1 MLAQRYTP
9 ESLQLV
15 AKADWQPYPTA
26 QERAFWDSLPDSVR
40 QAYIRRGESALAYE
54 WPALPATLFLEVA
67 RIGNRINYE
76 RKYFERRGKL
86 VDLVL
91 AECMEG
97 QGRFVDAAVNGLWV
111 LCEESYWGLPAHVG
125 VQKAGRTLPDTA
137 EPTVDLFAAETGALL
152 AYTLYVLGPQ
162 LDAVSPVIR
171 PRIEREIDLR
181 ILTPNLERDDFG
193 WMGFANPDHR
203 PNNWNPWI
211 HSNWLNCL
219 LLVEPDDARRRA
231 SVGKIMRS
239 LDKFID
245 PYPADGGCD
254 EGPGYWGRAAA
265 SMYECLELL
274 YRATEGQV
282 DVYGEPLIQAM
293 GKFIYRVQ
301 IADDFFLNFADASAI
316 IEPDAGLV
324 YHYGQRIDDPDM
336 MALGV
341 WAAHRQQLFSPP
353 PGDDWNRPN
362 KSIARE
368 LPLLTYLN
376 EMAVA
381 PGYAPLPRDTW
392 LPVIEVMTARDT
404 ARSSAGFYVAAKG
417 GHNAESHNHNDI
429 GQFVVF
435 IDGQPVLIDA
445 GVETYSMKTF
455 SAQRYE
461 IWTMQSGYHNLPTI
475 NGVMQAPG
483 QQFAARAVQYR
494 ADEAQAEL
502 RLDIA
507 GAYPP
512 EAGLQRWQRTVR
524 LERGQGVTVEDDYA
538 LNGAPHTLTMNL
550 LTPCAV
556 DTSTP
561 GQLRLTPRALAAG
574 RSAGRGTVHYDRAK
588 FRAAVEP
595 VAITDARL
603 GSVWGDQV
611 FRVVL
616 TAAQPLQRDTW
627 TLRVTR

>member
-1 MLAQRYTP
+1 MLSQRYTP
-9 ESLQLV
+9 ENLRLV
-15 AKADWQPYPTA
+15 SKADWHPYPTA
-26 QERAFWDSLPDSVR
+26 QERAFWEGLPDSVR
-40 QAYIRRGESALAYE
+40 KAYIKRGETALEYT

-76 RKYFERRGKL
+76 KKYFERRGKL
-86 VDLVL
+86 VDLIL

-125 VQKAGRTLPDTA
+125 VQVAGRTLPDTA
-137 EPTVDLFAAETGALL
+137 EPTVDLFAAETGALV
-152 AYTLYVLGPQ
+152 AYTLYLLGPQ

-171 PRIEREIDLR
+171 PRIEREIDFR

-193 WMGFANPDHR
+193 WMGFADLERR

-211 HSNWLNCL
+211 HSNWLTCL
-219 LLVEPDDARRRA
+219 LLIEPDDTRRKQ

-254 EGPGYWGRAAA
+254 EGPGYWGRAGA

-274 YRATEGQV
+274 YQATNGQV
-282 DVYGEPLIQAM
+282 DVFGESLVQEM

-301 IADDFFLNFADASAI
+301 ISEDYFVNFADASAI
-316 IEPDAGLV
+316 IEPEAGLI
-324 YHYGQRIDDPDM
+324 YNYGKRIHDPDM
-336 MALGV
+336 MAMGV
-341 WAAHRQQLFSPP
+341 WAAHKQKLFDPP
-353 PGDDWNRPN
+353 PGDNWTRPN
-362 KSIARE
+362 KSVARE
-368 LPLLTYLN
+368 LPLLASLN
-376 EMAVA
+376 EMAA
-381 PGYAPLPRDTW
+381 AEGYAPLPRDTW
-392 LPVIEVMTARDT
+392 LPVIEVMTARDQG
-404 ARSSAGFYVAAKG
+404 RSTGGFYVAAKG

-429 GQFVVF
+429 GHFVVF
-435 IDGQPVLIDA
+435 IDGLPVLIDA

-455 SAQRYE
+455 SERRYE

-483 QQFAARAVQYR
+483 QQFAARDVHYQVS
-494 ADEAQAEL
+494 DAQAEM

-512 EAGLQRWQRTVR
+512 EAGLQTWQRTIR
-524 LERGQGVTVEDDYA
+524 LERGQGVQIEDTYQ
-538 LNGAPHTLTMNL
+538 LSSAPTTLTMSL

-556 DTSTP
+556 DP
-561 GQLRLTPRALAAG
+561 GTAGQINLSPRPLANGRKAG
-574 RSAGRGTVHYDRAK
+574 SGTVAYDAAK
-588 FRAAVEP
+588 FAATVEP
-595 VAITDARL
+595 VAITDERL
-603 GSVWGDQV
+603 GGVWGEQV
-611 FRVVL
+611 FRVLL
-616 TAAQPLQRDTW
+616 TATHPLPQDTW